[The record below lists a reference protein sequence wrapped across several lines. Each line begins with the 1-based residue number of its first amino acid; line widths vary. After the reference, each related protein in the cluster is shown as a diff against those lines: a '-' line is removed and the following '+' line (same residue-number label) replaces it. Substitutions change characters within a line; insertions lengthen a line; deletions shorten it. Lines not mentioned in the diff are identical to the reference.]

1 MAIAIQS
8 TNTKFGPVT
17 VSRSGAGQSPIHTM
31 ANWMWLPMI
40 LMGVMAIA
48 TAIGLGIAQANV
60 GSDLGE
66 EFTALRQANFET
78 LKPLTAGFLFLGEA
92 LVLSGIA
99 FLLGTILGALRWGG
113 GEVQASVDA
122 PVKTLKLPW
131 SAKAFVILMMMGL
144 VLELVAF
151 GTLTFVAGQAHSAW
165 IGATGID
172 APGNLA
178 ALNRA
183 TAYAAWA
190 NPLREVA
197 LGVILTSIVLAL
209 YTISNVLG
217 FQFSRIRELVTGQEE
232 RGS

>member
-1 MAIAIQS
+1 MAIAIHSIQS
-8 TNTKFGPVT
+8 KFGPTTVT
-17 VSRSGAGQSPIHTM
+17 TAGTGQALIHKM

-40 LMGVMAIA
+40 LMGVMSIA
-48 TAIGLGIAQANV
+48 TAVVLGIAQAQV

-66 EFTALRQANFET
+66 QFTALRKANFET
-78 LKPLTAGFLFLGEA
+78 LQPLTAGFLFLGEA
-92 LVLSGIA
+92 FLLSGIA

-113 GEVQASVDA
+113 GEVQESVGG
-122 PVKTLKLPW
+122 PVQTLKMPW
-131 SAKAFVILMMMGL
+131 SAKLFIGMMMMGL
-144 VLELVAF
+144 MLEVLAF

-165 IGATGID
+165 IAASGVD
-172 APGNLA
+172 APGNVA

-197 LGVILTSIVLAL
+197 LAVILTSIVFAL

-217 FQFSRIRELVTGQEE
+217 FQFSRIRELILGREE
-232 RGS
+232 GGA

>member
-1 MAIAIQS
+1 MASAVQ
-8 TNTKFGPVT
+8 TLRTKFGSVT
-17 VSRSGAGQSPIHTM
+17 VTPAGTGQSMIHTM

-40 LMGVMAIA
+40 MMGLMAIA

-66 EFTALRQANFET
+66 EFTPLRKANFET
-78 LKPLTAGFLFLGEA
+78 LKPLTAGVLFLGEA
-92 LVLSGIA
+92 FVLSGIA

-113 GEVQASVDA
+113 GEVQESTGQ
-122 PVKTLKLPW
+122 PVKTLKMPW
-131 SAKAFVILMMMGL
+131 SAKAFVVLMMMGL
-144 VLELVAF
+144 MAELVAF

-165 IGATGID
+165 IGATG
-172 APGNLA
+172 AGVPGNVA
-178 ALNRA
+178 ALDRA

-197 LGVILTSIVLAL
+197 LGLILTSIVFAL

-217 FQFSRIRELVTGQEE
+217 FQFSRIRELVTGREE
-232 RGS
+232 GGS

>member
-8 TNTKFGPVT
+8 TNTKFGPIT
-17 VSRSGAGQSPIHTM
+17 VSKTGTGQTMIHTM

-40 LMGVMAIA
+40 MMGVMSIA
-48 TAIGLGIAQANV
+48 TAIGLGVAQANV

-113 GEVQASVDA
+113 GEVQESIGA
-122 PVKTLKLPW
+122 PVKTLKMPLT
-131 SAKAFVILMMMGL
+131 AKIFLMLMMMGL
-144 VLELVAF
+144 MTELVAF
-151 GTLTFVAGQAHSAW
+151 GTMIFVANQAHSAW
-165 IGATGID
+165 ISATGID
-172 APGNLA
+172 SPGNAA
-178 ALNRA
+178 ALHRA
-183 TAYAAWA
+183 VTYGAWA
-190 NPLREVA
+190 SPLRLVA
-197 LGVILTSIVLAL
+197 VGMILTSIAFAL

-217 FQFSRIRELVTGQEE
+217 FQFSRIRELITGQEE
-232 RGS
+232 GGS

>member
-1 MAIAIQS
+1 MTIAIQS
-8 TNTKFGPVT
+8 TSTKFGPITVT
-17 VSRSGAGQSPIHTM
+17 RAGSGQSMIHTM

-48 TAIGLGIAQANV
+48 TSIGLGIAQANV

-66 EFTALRQANFET
+66 QFTALRQANFET

-113 GEVQASVDA
+113 GEVQESAGR
-122 PVKTLKLPW
+122 PVKTLKMPW
-131 SAKAFVILMMMGL
+131 SAKVFLGLMMMGL
-144 VLELVAF
+144 MAELVAF

-165 IGATGID
+165 IGATGVGE
-172 APGNLA
+172 PGNVA
-178 ALNRA
+178 ALDRA

-197 LGVILTSIVLAL
+197 LGLILTSIVFAL

-217 FQFSRIRELVTGQEE
+217 FQFSRIRELVTGPEE
-232 RGS
+232 GGS